1 MKWDLRTWEHKNLFF
16 NVLLKSRNKPNN
28 NIEFRIKE
36 QTQNKRTWT
45 SNKKKTK
52 NKKITWRSPNQR
64 AWPKANTGKWRLTQ
78 TREEH
83 RNQNPGT
90 RSQLRENQKPKVQ
103 KPQSKPTENQIAK
116 MSPQTPDLWNWTTEN
131 QRAKMGPPT
140 PDLRDHKAYDSL
152 FGS

>member
-16 NVLLKSRNKPNN
+16 NVLLKSRNKPSND
-28 NIEFRIKE
+28 IKFRIKE
-36 QTQNKRTWT
+36 KTKIKEQEHQTYKK
-45 SNKKKTK
+45 KKKTW
-52 NKKITWRSPNQR
+52 TSPNQR
-64 AWPKANTGKWRLTQ
+64 AWTKANTGKWRLTQ

-103 KPQSKPTENQIAK
+103 KPKSKPTKNQIAK

-131 QRAKMGPPT
+131 QRAKMGPQT
-140 PDLRDHKAYDSL
+140 PNLGDHETCDSL